1 MEMMDLEAFK
11 EKLKSYKKSDIIF
24 TSHAKIRA
32 LGRGIDLEEVRENI
46 VNPIKLVYAKK
57 LEEKHPDEEKFE
69 CYFNYSK
76 LYSHKYVLTLNR
88 KVIIITI
95 ISINRDW
102 QRMVK

>member
-1 MEMMDLEAFK
+1 MELEELK
-11 EKLKSYKKSDIIF
+11 ERLKSYKKSDIIF
-24 TSHAKIRA
+24 TKHAEIRA
-32 LGRGIDLEEVRENI
+32 LGRGIDLEEVKENI
-46 VNPIKLVYAKK
+46 VNPTKLVYAKEQK
-57 LEEKHPDEEKFE
+57 AEHKNELKYG

-76 LYSHKYVLTLNR
+76 DFSHKYVLTLNR